1 MAGESTWW
9 TSLLSQPVMSIQ
21 DVHSMPEYSM
31 ITVSGILAMM
41 VMEEKVVK
49 SETKFLLIMK
59 ILDRTGFIEVRSWTH
74 TLADFSAYR
83 DRPICL
89 KRVRVT
95 SYAGTKMLELI
106 DGTGSHVESDFPGA
120 DDLARFWRE
129 PATAD

>member
-49 SETKFLLIMK
+49 SETKFLLT
-59 ILDRTGFIEVRSWTH
+59 D
-74 TLADFSAYR
+74 
-83 DRPICL
+83 
-89 KRVRVT
+89 
-95 SYAGTKMLELI
+95 
-106 DGTGSHVESDFPGA
+106 VESAP
-120 DDLARFWRE
+120 
-129 PATAD
+129 TAAAA

>member
-1 MAGESTWW
+1 MTDESTWW
-9 TSLLSQPVMSIQ
+9 TSLLTRPVLSIH

-31 ITVSGILAMM
+31 VTVSGILAMM

-59 ILDRTGFIEVRSWTH
+59 MLDRTGFIEVRSWTH
-74 TLADFSAYR
+74 TLADFSRHR
-83 DRPICL
+83 DRPLLL

-106 DGTGSHVESDFPGA
+106 DGTGSVAEAEFPEA
-120 DDLARFWRE
+120 ADLAQFWRE
-129 PATAD
+129 PATVD